1 MHFFNSMLDRLE
13 TQGMFYAFMQCANCD
28 GKVIKAFYLFE
39 KQFGTVTILD
49 IILRPVFYL
58 KREVS
63 ETGFCLRLQVGPTHL
78 GSMYIASLCLR
89 IQNPVF
95 ETPCFK

>member
-1 MHFFNSMLDRLE
+1 MFFV
-13 TQGMFYAFMQCANCD
+13 FMQCAKCD

-39 KQFGTVTILD
+39 KQFVTVTILD
-49 IILRPVFYL
+49 ISHRPVFYL

-63 ETGFCLRLQVGPTHL
+63 ETGFCLRLQVGPTYL
-78 GSMYIASLCLR
+78 GPMYIASFCLL
-89 IQNPVF
+89 IQNSVF